1 MLKIPT
7 FIIGGLLILTGL
19 VGFLLQDLGLS
30 LKLTGPLADDAEFT
44 LSDGNDSVTVDLGFP
59 SSKSAGEYAFWMVH
73 QLNLKH
79 AKDRSQAN
87 YAVEHGSTAYE
98 TKSFWHASSKGNTQD
113 ILVKHGDTGEMGDLA
128 NTDTNRS
135 TIRFVYK
142 NFTNNTGP
150 VTLTSTNW
158 ANVKSNP
165 ELKPGDSLEFYK
177 SWTAFIPGIIGII
190 LILLAQGAESAPKA
204 RKHIMHVAVL
214 IGLVGFIAVA
224 KQLPKAISEM
234 NWLKG
239 ETYGIIQASTLKS
252 TTMLASAGLLLVF
265 VILCIVS
272 FITARKEMAATA
284 KAEAEKKKKVLN
296 KVKAKNED
304 ANDNKSDKDGDDE
317 KKSNSHSKDSK
328 SEKTEKK
335 DESSKSVDKKSSHT
349 DKDQKKEDK
358 TKTEV
363 KKKETLP
370 SDKAGN
376 SKPEDTQKP
385 STEKLPDKKE
395 DSIASEK
402 KKENESSSKKAS
414 TENQKSETTSKSKE
428 PPEAEPKRD
437 AQIKSDMSTVDKSE
451 PNSEKEKAESKST
464 APKIKRSTTEST
476 QVGTPPS
483 QIVNEPIKKPSNQR
497 PSGSDSNEKPEKKKS
512 SENVKESE

>member
-59 SSKSAGEYAFWMVH
+59 SSTSAGEYAFWMVH

-113 ILVKHGDTGEMGDLA
+113 ILVKHADTGEMGDLA

-272 FITARKEMAATA
+272 FITARKEMAAKA

-304 ANDNKSDKDGDDE
+304 ANDNKSDKDEDDE
-317 KKSNSHSKDSK
+317 KKPDSDSEDSK
-328 SEKTEKK
+328 FEKTEKK
-335 DESSKSVDKKSSHT
+335 EDLSKSSTKNVEKETSSMGKDEKKGDQVKPEVKKENDSPSNEASSKTQNSDNTSRSKDAPKEEAKKESSKTSSDSPKSNNEDKPPAETKSSEDVT
-349 DKDQKKEDK
+349 ANKKEEPIKATAPPKDSSSSSISTAKDQ
-358 TKTEV
+358 
-363 KKKETLP
+363 
-370 SDKAGN
+370 
-376 SKPEDTQKP
+376 
-385 STEKLPDKKE
+385 E
-395 DSIASEK
+395 DSE
-402 KKENESSSKKAS
+402 
-414 TENQKSETTSKSKE
+414 KSKE
-428 PPEAEPKRD
+428 ENKAEPRAD
-437 AQIKSDMSTVDKSE
+437 TEKSD
-451 PNSEKEKAESKST
+451 KE
-464 APKIKRSTTEST
+464 
-476 QVGTPPS
+476 
-483 QIVNEPIKKPSNQR
+483 
-497 PSGSDSNEKPEKKKS
+497 EKK
-512 SENVKESE
+512 E